1 MNELNEILGTAGLER
16 MGDKYLLKVIDQ
28 DCWKKILYF
37 ARKHKW
43 INEMDDK
50 WNIFNVVTEN
60 RLYIMPKVEGK
71 ADRKIAAILTVEPI
85 DNFNRKLNLYWEL
98 DYDFKKSGF
107 LMLELFNS
115 LKEKSIWKA
124 DYVIEWMD
132 NELINAVN
140 EFYERNILK
149 NKNEKKFFRLMEMIG
164 AKLKNIL
171 NKYYP

>member
-98 DYDFKKSGF
+98 DYNFKKSGF

-115 LKEKSIWKA
+115 LKEKSVWKA
-124 DYVIEWMD
+124 DYVKEWLD
-132 NELINAVN
+132 DELINAAN

-149 NKNEKKFFRLMEMIG
+149 NKDEKNVYQLLKMVG
-164 AKLKNIL
+164 DKLKKNF
-171 NKYYP
+171 K